1 MTPPLPPADTWSEFP
16 VIAVIVLC
24 FALAFTGLFF
34 IVKWV
39 WREYA
44 CERDKELSWRETQA
58 LLRDTAAAQQNQL
71 WRDAMLERDVRYEKY
86 DSQRQHVLEHFAE
99 TLGGMNRLLITHDE
113 QAKVILANQGIIIN
127 QTRPR

>member
-1 MTPPLPPADTWSEFP
+1 MTPPLPPADTWTEFP

-34 IVKWV
+34 TIKWA

-44 CERDKELSWRETQA
+44 CERDKELVWRENQA
-58 LLRDTAAAQQNQL
+58 ALRDKAAAQQNQL
-71 WRDAMLERDVRYEKY
+71 WRDAMLERDMRYEKY
-86 DSQRQHVLEHFAE
+86 DSQRQHWLDNLAPIMGE
-99 TLGGMNRLLITHDE
+99 MNKLLITND
-113 QAKVILANQGIIIN
+113 QQVRVILANQGKIID